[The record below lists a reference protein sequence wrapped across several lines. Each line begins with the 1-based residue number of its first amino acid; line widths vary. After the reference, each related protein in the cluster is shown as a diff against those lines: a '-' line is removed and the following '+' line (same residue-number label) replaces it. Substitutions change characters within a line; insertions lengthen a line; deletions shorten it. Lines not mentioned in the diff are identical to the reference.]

1 MRLFLGLP
9 LPQPWQDGLA
19 RLAADFSRPSPDQPG
34 VARLVWTR
42 PGNWHLTLRF
52 LGETNEAGRDAVV
65 EAAGA
70 ALAALPFVPFALRA
84 AGSGAFPSTA
94 RPRVLFA
101 GLAEGAEQC
110 RALAVCLEEA
120 ARRAGFAPEARPFVP
135 HLTVA
140 RVKDREGAKPASRR
154 PDLSADLLTALL
166 TALDRTV
173 WPVAR
178 ADEVVLWRSETGQ
191 DGPRY
196 TRLAAFPASGC

>member
-34 VARLVWTR
+34 AARLVWTR
-42 PGNWHLTLRF
+42 PTNWHLTLRF
-52 LGETNEAGRDAVV
+52 LGETDEAGRDAVI

-84 AGSGAFPSTA
+84 AGGGAFPSTA

-110 RALAVCLEEA
+110 RALAACLEEA

-140 RVKDREGAKPASRR
+140 RVKDRAQPASRTDSR
-154 PDLSADLLTALL
+154 FPALL
-166 TALDRTV
+166 DALDRTV

-178 ADEVVLWRSETGQ
+178 VDEVVLWRSETGQ
-191 DGPRY
+191 GGPRY